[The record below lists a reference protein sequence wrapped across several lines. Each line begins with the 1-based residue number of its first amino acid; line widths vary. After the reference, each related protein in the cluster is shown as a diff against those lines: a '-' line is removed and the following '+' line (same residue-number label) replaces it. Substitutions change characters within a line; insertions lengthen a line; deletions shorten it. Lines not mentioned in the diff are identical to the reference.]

1 MNGICKRGTRMFE
14 RSDARKVARPALLNP
29 AEKYP
34 RLSRPLGTG
43 PQWGFCGASIV
54 EVVPVSPVALAEV
67 TSRLGLVISPGD
79 ETFTSLEL
87 MRARFLRRLRQ
98 DEFGP
103 TNADCSAALR
113 QLMSSFDRV
122 SKRLRVLG
130 PRSRGLFSGSLANVA
145 ASASERI
152 SLRSV
157 IDQIGIAA
165 SDLARVTT
173 KIDKGVRR
181 RQFDAIADAAD
192 RLFFNLNAL
201 DSRSQSELEL
211 AALRPDLRLKIPPL
225 EGTDA
230 YATYLRRLTLFRDQ
244 ISRTIKSLGRGPEKP
259 SSLYIAVWQ
268 LADFFQKVTGRRV
281 TSNGYKAGVYTSR
294 PQSEAGLF
302 ILDAIRLLM
311 PPPDW
316 YSEELVKRAPNRTR
330 LFIDQQAL
338 ERTVHLALGDYV
350 TFKNAVPS
358 KKGGETI

>member
-1 MNGICKRGTRMFE
+1 MFE
-14 RSDARKVARPALLNP
+14 PSDARKVAKPASLNP

-34 RLSRPLGTG
+34 QLSRPLGTG

-54 EVVPVSPVALAEV
+54 ELVPVSPVALAEV

-79 ETFTSLEL
+79 ETFISFEQ

-103 TNADCSAALR
+103 TNADCSAGLR

-122 SKRLRVLG
+122 SKRLRALG
-130 PRSRGLFSGSLANVA
+130 PRSRELFSGSLNVA
-145 ASASERI
+145 ASASERV
-152 SLRSV
+152 SLRGV
-157 IDQIGIAA
+157 IDRIGIAA
-165 SDLARVTT
+165 SDLARVAT

-192 RLFFNLNAL
+192 RLFFNLIAL

-211 AALRPDLRLKIPPL
+211 AGLRTDLRLKIPPL

-244 ISRTIKSLGRGPEKP
+244 ISRTIKSLGRRPEKP

-302 ILDAIRLLM
+302 ILDAIRLWM

-358 KKGGETI
+358 KKGVETI